1 MHEGLTFTA
10 LGGLLDMGDIL
21 TQGQRHW
28 EHFDHQ
34 ADIGIRGAG
43 DSLSAAFE
51 EAAMALTAVITDPA
65 CVTPSRAVTISCE
78 NPSRELLFIEWLSA
92 IIYEM
97 SARGMLFSRFE
108 VNIKKN
114 LLRAS
119 IWGENTDHAKHH
131 PAVEVKAATYLN
143 LIVQE
148 DPPGRWVAQCVVDV

>member
-1 MHEGLTFTA
+1 
-10 LGGLLDMGDIL
+10 MGDIL
-21 TQGQRHW
+21 TQGQRYW

-34 ADIGIRGAG
+34 ADIGVRGVG

-65 CVTPSRAVTISCE
+65 GVTPSQAVTVSCE
-78 NPSRELLFIEWLSA
+78 NSSRELLFVEWLSA

-97 SARGMLFSRFE
+97 SARRMLFSRFE
-108 VNIKKN
+108 VNIEGG

-119 IWGENTDHAKHH
+119 LWGENADPAKHR

-143 LIVQE
+143 LIVRK
-148 DPPGRWVAQCVVDV
+148 DPQGRWVAQCVVDV